1 MSDLVTLSKSGTVA
15 IVEINNPPVNALGQA
30 VRKGLLDAVKQAE
43 ADPEVT
49 AIVIIG
55 AGRTF
60 PAGADIKEFG
70 RPMEDPHLP
79 DVIDQI
85 ESCTKPVVAALHGTA
100 LGGGF
105 EIALGSHYRI
115 ALSDA
120 RVGLPEIHL
129 GLIPGAGGT
138 QRVPRLCG
146 AEMALDIMFKGTP
159 ISAQA
164 AHAAGLIDRIVEAD
178 LLDAALTYAGELTQ
192 VRRTRDETRGLDR

>member
-85 ESCTKPVVAALHGTA
+85 ENCAKPVVAALHGTA

-105 EIALGSHYRI
+105 EIALGCPKFTWGSSP
-115 ALSDA
+115 ALVEPNA
-120 RVGLPEIHL
+120 CHGFVGQKWPVVSCLKAPQSAPKPPMPL
-129 GLIPGAGGT
+129 ALLIVSLS
-138 QRVPRLCG
+138 Q
-146 AEMALDIMFKGTP
+146 IF
-159 ISAQA
+159 
-164 AHAAGLIDRIVEAD
+164 
-178 LLDAALTYAGELTQ
+178 
-192 VRRTRDETRGLDR
+192 